1 MRSKLLRACSLL
13 ALLTVAAAPPMPDGA
28 LITAQA
34 EAFGAYLSARHAVA
48 AHDAALAALDFQKVL
63 PTAPADID
71 LRLQAFL
78 AAAQAGTPQA
88 ARQAATL
95 AAQLPNLPLAQ
106 MLLANQ
112 DALDGRWP
120 QASERLR
127 GMGRIG
133 ASGPL
138 QPMLL
143 AWAADANGEIDN
155 AIALLRASAQHADH
169 FGGAYLLQA
178 ALIADLASRT
188 VQADQLYRM
197 AATGEGNVNLRIG
210 QALASWAF
218 RQGQPAAALASLSER
233 LYPGDPLHVALPDLL
248 HSGGEKM
255 VRTPRDGFA
264 EAYLCVAVALHQQ
277 GQDDIAQLL
286 LHYALTMRP
295 DFTAA
300 RLMLSDIQDGE
311 HLPAVALATLAPI
324 PATDPLAN
332 VVRLRRDAFRAQS
345 GEEDAAKADLRAM
358 AAELPDRTEP
368 LALLGDEL
376 RREGRYAEA
385 AKVYGEAIALVP
397 RKQADYWRL
406 YYDRGVSYEQ
416 AHDWTNAEPD
426 LKLAVELA
434 PDNPGVLN
442 YLGYAWADRGIH
454 LDQARRLLEKA
465 ASEAPDD
472 GAIIDSL
479 GWVKY
484 RQGDLA
490 GAVADLEH
498 AVELDTE
505 DSEVNGHLGDAY
517 WAAGRQLDAQ
527 YQWRRALNLNPAP
540 DAQAALQKRL
550 NDASTAAAGRNVAV
564 QSEGHAA
571 QQN

>member
-1 MRSKLLRACSLL
+1 MQSKLLRACSLL
-13 ALLTVAAAPPMPDGA
+13 ALITAAAAAPPVPDGA
-28 LITAQA
+28 AIAAQA
-34 EAFGAYLSARHAVA
+34 QAFGDYLAARHAVA
-48 AHDAALAALDFQKVL
+48 AHDATLAAADFQQVL
-63 PTAPADID
+63 AAAPANAD

-78 AAAQAGTPQA
+78 SAAQAGAP
-88 ARQAATL
+88 QAATL
-95 AAQLPNLPLAQ
+95 AAQLPNLALAQ

-127 GMGRIG
+127 GMSRVGG
-133 ASGPL
+133 AGPL

-143 AWAADANGEIDN
+143 AWAADANGETDN
-155 AIALLRASAQHADH
+155 AIALLRTAAQQADH
-169 FGGAYLLQA
+169 FGGAYMLQA
-178 ALIADLASRT
+178 ALIADLASRPA
-188 VQADQLYRM
+188 QADQFYRI

-218 RQGQPAAALASLSER
+218 RQGQPAAALAALSER

-248 HSGGEKM
+248 HGSSELL
-255 VRTPRDGFA
+255 VHTPRDGFA
-264 EAYLCVAVALHQQ
+264 ESYLCVAIALHQQ

-286 LHYALTMRP
+286 LRYALTMRP

-311 HLPAVALATLAPI
+311 NLQAAALATLEPI
-324 PATDPLAN
+324 PADDPLTN
-332 VVRLRRDAFRAQS
+332 VVRLRRDAFRAQA
-345 GEEDAAKADLRAM
+345 GQADAAKADLRAM
-358 AAELPDRTEP
+358 ATELPDRTEP
-368 LALLGDEL
+368 LALLGDVL
-376 RREGRYAEA
+376 RSGGQYAES
-385 AKVYGEAIALVP
+385 AKVYGDAIARVP
-397 RKQADYWRL
+397 GKQADNWRL

-442 YLGYAWADRGIH
+442 YLGYAWADRDIH
-454 LDQARRLLEKA
+454 LDQARRLLDKSTAE
-465 ASEAPDD
+465 SPDD

-484 RQGDLA
+484 RQGDIT

-517 WAAGRQLDAQ
+517 WAAGRQLEAQ
-527 YQWRRALNLNPAP
+527 YQWRRALNLHPGP
-540 DAQAALQKRL
+540 DEQAALQKRL
-550 NDASTAAAGRNVAV
+550 NDATAAAAGRNVAV
-564 QSEGHAA
+564 QSEGHAP